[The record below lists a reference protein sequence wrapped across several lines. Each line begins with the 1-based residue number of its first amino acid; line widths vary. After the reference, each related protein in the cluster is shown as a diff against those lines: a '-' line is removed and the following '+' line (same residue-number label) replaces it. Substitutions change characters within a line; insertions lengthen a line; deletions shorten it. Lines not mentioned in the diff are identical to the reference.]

1 MSRSVPVILI
11 ACLVAPALAEQSQ
24 MSPQRRAEME
34 KRLDQMPAEV
44 RDVYIDEHAG
54 DSIPLDLAFRDTNGD
69 AVRLSDYIDGSMPVI
84 LTLNY
89 YRCPR
94 LCDLLLNGAARLA
107 DEMDLTPGS
116 DYRIVTV
123 GFDPAET
130 PALARLKKANLL
142 NTLSD
147 KNKQAVGPAWAFLTG
162 EQPAIDALTD
172 ATGFKYKW
180 LEDQKQYAHPTALIV
195 LSPQGKITRYIY
207 GTDFR
212 DRLST
217 VRLSLVEASEG
228 KVGSPLDFFLLSCF
242 HYSPSDGKYTAT
254 VMGIMRLG
262 GALTVLLIV
271 FGIALLLLREFLHR
285 RRPRKNEMGGLTT

>member
-1 MSRSVPVILI
+1 MRFSVPVILI
-11 ACLVAPALAEQSQ
+11 ACLVAPAMAEQSQ
-24 MSPQRRAEME
+24 MSPQRKAELE
-34 KRLDQMPAEV
+34 KRLEEMPKEV

-54 DSIPLDLAFRDTNGD
+54 DTIPLDLPFRDANGEP
-69 AVRLSDYIDGSMPVI
+69 VKLSDFIDGSQPVI

-94 LCDLLLNGAARLA
+94 LCDLLLNGIAKLA

-142 NTLSD
+142 NTMSD
-147 KNKQAVGPAWAFLTG
+147 KSKQAVGPAWEFLTG
-162 EQPAIDALTD
+162 EQPEIDALTE

-195 LSPQGKITRYIY
+195 LSPEGKITRYIY

-212 DRLST
+212 DRVST
-217 VRLSLVEASEG
+217 VRLSLVEASNG
-228 KVGSPLDFFLLSCF
+228 TVGSPLDFFVLTCF

-254 VMGIMRLG
+254 VMGIMRLAG
-262 GALTVLLIV
+262 VLTVLLIAA
-271 FGIALLLLREFLHR
+271 GIGLLLLREFLHR
-285 RRPRKNEMGGLTT
+285 RHARKGELAGST